1 MIGQTQWDSEH
12 PNPTDINTF
21 GGFRVGRII
30 KVYDADYVA
39 VGSSSDKKSYGKAD
53 IIWLDDVGRVPRS
66 IDVCRPWFSW
76 KRGAG
81 IIFMPEVDD
90 IIVCQTRNNGY
101 PIVIGFL
108 PYKWDD
114 SLEKPVS
121 VEESFVGPMKP
132 LKKGEVLIK
141 ASSQADIH
149 LSANGTIKFRAK
161 DTTNTEPATS
171 LIEQNCTEQYY
182 SRVKDSDVS
191 TVAETIIGYTN
202 TFEGTPKPCGSSL
215 QVYETAAVAY
225 SEESISLFVS
235 EASQGSPTSIEFFLY
250 NDSEIS
256 DIVSVSI
263 ISPESSDSKDKNKKV
278 YLLKKSQYSLN
289 SSFYYIPAD
298 IQGTSLYYKPCN
310 TEKNLIKYTLT
321 LNKSVSA
328 QKGQQVVLTALIRK
342 VKGAIRLNSDGDL
355 FLDGRNVMIR
365 SKETNSSLSL
375 KRSGEAALRGV
386 NTIIGNKNG
395 GYLSTGETG
404 VIIQN
409 GFSSD
414 PEAAK
419 KEMSDSSSCGYFY
432 LEDGLP
438 LIKIYYKGKECI
450 IEGVSKEDYQ
460 SMSIEDKQSVN
471 KVTLSQIQDTKTINE
486 TTLQKILEGNFP
498 IYAELKA
505 GD

>member
-1 MIGQTQWDSEH
+1 MIGKTQWDTEH

-30 KVYDADYVA
+30 KVYDADYVSA
-39 VGSSSDKKSYGKAD
+39 GSSSDKKSYGKAD

-81 IIFMPEVDD
+81 IVFMPEVDD

-108 PYKWDD
+108 PYKWND
-114 SLEKPVS
+114 SLDKPVS

-132 LKKGEVLIK
+132 LRKGEVLIK

-161 DTTNTEPATS
+161 DITNTEPATS

-182 SRVKDSDVS
+182 SRVKDSDIS

-202 TFEGTPKPCGSSL
+202 TFEGSPKPCGSSL
-215 QVYETAAVAY
+215 QVYETAAVNY
-225 SEESISLFVS
+225 SEESIPLFVS
-235 EASQGSPTSIEFFLY
+235 EVNQGSPTSIEFFLY
-250 NDSEIS
+250 NDTEIS
-256 DIVSVSI
+256 DIVNVST
-263 ISPESSDSKDKNKKV
+263 ISSSSDNTNKTT
-278 YLLKKSQYSLN
+278 YLLKKSQYSLS

-298 IQGTSLYYKPCN
+298 AQGTSLYYKPCN

-321 LNKSVSA
+321 LNKSVSVK
-328 QKGQQVVLTALIRK
+328 KGQQIILTALIRTI
-342 VKGAIRLNSDGDL
+342 KGAIRLNSEGDL

-365 SKETNSSLSL
+365 SKETSSSLSL
-375 KRSGEAALRGV
+375 KRSGEATLRGV
-386 NTIIGNKNG
+386 NTIVGNKNG
-395 GYLSTGETG
+395 GYLNAGETG
-404 VIIQN
+404 VTIQN
-409 GFSSD
+409 GFASD
-414 PEAAK
+414 PEAVK

-438 LIKIYYKGKECI
+438 LIKMYYEGESCKIK
-450 IEGVSKEDYQ
+450 GVSKEDYQ
-460 SMSIEDKQSVN
+460 AMSIEDKQSVN
-471 KVTLSQIQDTKTINE
+471 KATLSQIQDTNTINE
-486 TTLQKILEGNFP
+486 TTLQEILEGNFP
-498 IYAELKA
+498 SYAELKA
-505 GD
+505 GE